1 MKYTNDQLKNMSF
14 TEDFIKMIENISEE
28 DGYKYQVVRSVAYK
42 KMYAIQDDEKIIQAH
57 IDHISEDYLIENMLE
72 TVVFHGYISNLGEVI
87 AEILFRRKITNLE
100 KMGAVIR
107 YADEDLI
114 KEKFGNI
121 EIDPNKIY
129 RLATYK
135 KIPESYVYYTDE
147 KIIGTHMSDVLWELS
162 QSDEF
167 RLACIKGYVDA
178 QAVAELLIY
187 DIDGRDIK

>member
-28 DGYKYQVVRSVAYK
+28 DGYEYQVIRPVAYK
-42 KMYAIQDDEKIIQAH
+42 GMYATEDDEKLIQAH
-57 IDHISEDYLIENMLE
+57 IDHISEDYLIENRLE
-72 TVVFHGYISNLGEVI
+72 TVVSHGYISNSGEVI

-114 KEKFGNI
+114 REKFGNI

-129 RLATYK
+129 RLVTYK

-147 KIIGTHMSDVLWELS
+147 KIIGAHMSDVLWELS

-167 RLACIKGYVDA
+167 RLACIKGYVYE

>member
-1 MKYTNDQLKNMSF
+1 MKYTNDELKSMGF
-14 TEDFIKMIENISEE
+14 TENFIKMIENINEE
-28 DGYKYQVVRSVAYK
+28 DGYEYQVTRSAAYK
-42 KMYAIQDDEKIIQAH
+42 EMYAIEDDEKLIQAH
-57 IDHISEDYLIENMLE
+57 IDHISEDYLIENRLE
-72 TVVFHGYISNLGEVI
+72 TVVSHGYISTSGEVI

-114 KEKFGNI
+114 REKFGNI

-147 KIIGTHMSDVLWELS
+147 KIIGAHMSDVLWELS

-167 RLACIKGYVDA
+167 RLACIRGYVDE

>member
-1 MKYTNDQLKNMSF
+1 MKYTNDQLKSMSF
-14 TEDFIKMIENISEE
+14 TENFIKMIENISEE
-28 DGYKYQVVRSVAYK
+28 DGYEYQVIRSAAYK
-42 KMYAIQDDEKIIQAH
+42 EMYAIEDDEKLIQAH
-57 IDHISEDYLIENMLE
+57 IDHISEDYLIENRLE

-114 KEKFGNI
+114 REKFGNI
-121 EIDPNKIY
+121 EIDPNNIY

-135 KIPESYVYYTDE
+135 KISESYIYYTDE
-147 KIIGTHMSDVLWELS
+147 KIIGAHMSDVLRELS

>member
-1 MKYTNDQLKNMSF
+1 MSF
-14 TEDFIKMIENISEE
+14 TENFIKMIENISEE
-28 DGYKYQVVRSVAYK
+28 DGYKYQVIRSEAYK
-42 KMYAIQDDEKIIQAH
+42 GMYAIEDDEKLIQAH
-57 IDHISEDYLIENMLE
+57 IDHISEDYLIENRLE
-72 TVVFHGYISNLGEVI
+72 TVVSHGYISNSGGVI

-114 KEKFGNI
+114 REKFGNI

-135 KIPESYVYYTDE
+135 KIPESYIYHTDE
-147 KIIGTHMSDVLWELS
+147 KIIGAHMSDVLWELS

-167 RLACIKGYVDA
+167 RLACIKGYVDG

>member
-42 KMYAIQDDEKIIQAH
+42 EMYVLQDDEKLIQAH
-57 IDHISEDYLIENMLE
+57 IDHISEDYLIENRLE
-72 TVVFHGYISNLGEVI
+72 KVVSYGYISNSGEVI

-167 RLACIKGYVDA
+167 RLACIRGYVDG

-187 DIDGRDIK
+187 DINGRDIK

>member
-1 MKYTNDQLKNMSF
+1 MKYTNDQLKSMRF
-14 TEDFIKMIENISEE
+14 TENFIKMIENISEE
-28 DGYKYQVVRSVAYK
+28 DGYKYQVVRSAAYK
-42 KMYAIQDDEKIIQAH
+42 GMYAIEDDEKLIQAH
-57 IDHISEDYLIENMLE
+57 IDHISEDYLIENRLE
-72 TVVFHGYISNLGEVI
+72 TVVSHGYISNLGEVI

-114 KEKFGNI
+114 REKFGNI

-187 DIDGRDIK
+187 DINGRDIK